1 MLCHSKR
8 SHSKCSH
15 SKYSHGK
22 YSHSKY
28 SHSGGRREATAV
40 HAGQGLTAD
49 IWQYGSGLGAERT
62 LNMAPMFV
70 TLEVFQLSG

>member
-1 MLCHSKR
+1 M
-8 SHSKCSH
+8 
-15 SKYSHGK
+15 
-22 YSHSKY
+22 
-28 SHSGGRREATAV
+28 